1 MGRAL
6 PGKTGGEYS
15 KKKEKQQSW
24 KYKPHWLEGKVW
36 QVEDGG
42 TDSQISQIV
51 KCLLEDFGLHFLDS
65 GMTWKIFKQGSD
77 MTVSVF
83 SIDN

>member
-15 KKKEKQQSW
+15 KKKKEKQQSW

-42 TDSQISQIV
+42 TDR
-51 KCLLEDFGLHFLDS
+51 
-65 GMTWKIFKQGSD
+65 
-77 MTVSVF
+77 
-83 SIDN
+83 